1 MSAIVRALV
10 ITGFGINCE
19 EEMAAAWSLAG
30 AQPRIV
36 HLNEVLSG
44 QVELRDYQVLSLP
57 GGFSFG
63 DDLGSGKVLANKL
76 RFAPLP
82 SGRTLLEEI
91 RGFLNAGG
99 YIIGICNG
107 FQALVKMGL
116 LPDVGGRQEQE
127 LTLTTNKSGVFE
139 DRWVHC
145 KVRPGTHTPFLQG
158 LDVIPLPVR
167 HGEGRLLMRD
177 PKLRARVEAWGLNCM
192 SYCTPEGEPTSAYPA
207 NPNGSD
213 LDCAALTDATGQI
226 LGMMPHPE
234 AFLSLYN
241 HPDWPVLRRKNRDIS
256 EDGAGLLIFRNLVEH
271 LKRQG
276 AQA

>member
-1 MSAIVRALV
+1 MSAPVRALV

-19 EEMAAAWSLAG
+19 EEMAAAWRLAG
-30 AQPRIV
+30 AQARVV
-36 HLNEVLSG
+36 HLNEVLAGS
-44 QVELRDYQVLSLP
+44 VDIHDFQVLSLP

-63 DDLGSGKVLANKL
+63 DDLGSGKVLANKI

-91 RGFLNAGG
+91 HAHIAAGG
-99 YIIGICNG
+99 FIIGICNG

-116 LPDVGGRQEQE
+116 LPDVAGEQTQEV
-127 LTLTTNKSGVFE
+127 TLTTNKSGIFE

-145 KVRPGTHTPFLQG
+145 KVREGTHTPFLKG

-167 HGEGRLLMRD
+167 HGEGRLLIRD
-177 PKLRARVEAWGLNCM
+177 AALREAILSGGLDCM
-192 SYCTPEGEPTSAYPA
+192 CYCTPEGEPTGEYPA
-207 NPNGSD
+207 NPNGAD
-213 LDCAALTDATGQI
+213 LHCAGMCDATGQV

-241 HPDWPVLRRKNRDIS
+241 HPDWPALRRKNRDIS

-271 LKRQG
+271 IRG
-276 AQA
+276 TR